1 MIIWQGLGFLA
12 AVIPFAVLVL
22 TQLGIDAVAGESYY
36 TANDWVKL
44 LAVLIAAPMVGGLG
58 YYLNRQPGKVLIDPE
73 TNQKVELKRRH
84 TLFWVPMEYWSIVIL
99 ALGVLMMFTD

>member
-12 AVIPFAVLVL
+12 AVIPFVVLVL
-22 TQLGIDAVAGESYY
+22 TQLGVDAIAGEGYY
-36 TANDWVKL
+36 TVNDWTHL
-44 LAVLIAAPMVGGLG
+44 LAVLIAAPMVGGFG

-84 TLFWVPMEYWSIVIL
+84 TLFWIPMEYWSIVIL
-99 ALGVLMMFTD
+99 ALGLVMMFAR